1 MESIQPLLPG
11 IVARAVRPA
20 PLTPE
25 KVVFAW
31 RLAVG
36 AALARVTRVRLTADH
51 VVDVEVDDA
60 RWCEEI
66 ERSADIVLARLQAAL
81 GAENAERLLIRK
93 PPGKSHGRRRRPAGP
108 ARGRSDEGEA
118 S

>member
-1 MESIQPLLPG
+1 MESIQPLLTS
-11 IVARAVRPA
+11 VAARAARPA

-25 KVVFAW
+25 KVAFAW

-51 VVDVEVDDA
+51 ALEVAVDDA
-60 RWCEEI
+60 RWCEQI
-66 ERSADIVLARLQAAL
+66 ERSGAVVLARVQEVL
-81 GAENAERLLIRK
+81 GAEHADRLLIRK
-93 PPGKSHGRRRRPAGP
+93 PAGKSPGRRRRPAGVS
-108 ARGRSDEGEA
+108 RILFDEGGP

>member
-1 MESIQPLLPG
+1 MEPIQPLLTSV
-11 IVARAVRPA
+11 VARAVRPA

-36 AALARVTRVRLTADH
+36 AALARVTRVRLTPDH
-51 VVDVEVDDA
+51 ALEVVVDDA
-60 RWCEEI
+60 RWCEAI
-66 ERSADIVLARLQAAL
+66 ERSGSVVLTRVQEVL
-81 GAENAERLLIRK
+81 GAEHAERLLIRK
-93 PPGKSHGRRRRPAGP
+93 PAGRKPGRRRRPAGVSRIP
-108 ARGRSDEGEA
+108 FDEGEP